1 MKHFIKITD
10 RSNNEAVRMGFQL
23 EGLEFKTNDWGEG
36 KTMYAGK
43 LLRGY
48 VVVPFMAW
56 TKDVGPVFLT
66 TDDLQEIAVRVDDT
80 NPYTS

>member
-1 MKHFIKITD
+1 MKYYVKLTD
-10 RSNNEAVRMGFQL
+10 RSNAETERMGFQL
-23 EGLEFKTNDWGEG
+23 EGLEFKSNDWGEG

-48 VVVPFMAW
+48 VVIPFMAW

-66 TDDLQEIAVRVDDT
+66 AEDLIESA
-80 NPYTS
+80 